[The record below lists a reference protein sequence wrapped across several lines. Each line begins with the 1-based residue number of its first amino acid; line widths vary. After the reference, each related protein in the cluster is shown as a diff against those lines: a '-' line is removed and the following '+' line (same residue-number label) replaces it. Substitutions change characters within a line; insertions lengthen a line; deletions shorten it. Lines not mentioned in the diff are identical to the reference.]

1 LSKTHAPLRFLSFTH
16 DVIWLLSYV
25 VAITFILELLF
36 VGVVTATLITSV
48 FSLIVLAAVAGS
60 GRVRETFITMITGA
74 DGAGTFI
81 GPDAREPWQG
91 ADRLRDVVLTGVVA
105 IGNLAL
111 ALGVKWTKAPRWKR
125 VIVAF
130 LAVSALCLVIADIA
144 SADPRPY
151 RR

>member
-36 VGVVTATLITSV
+36 VGVVTATLITSG
-48 FSLIVLAAVAGS
+48 FSVIVLAVIAGS
-60 GRVRETFITMITGA
+60 RRVRETFVTMITGA

-81 GPDAREPWQG
+81 GADAGERWQLV
-91 ADRLRDVVLTGVVA
+91 DRLRDVVLTGAVA

-111 ALGVKWTKAPRWKR
+111 GLGVKWSALARWQKL
-125 VIVAF
+125 IVAL
-130 LAVSALCLVIADIA
+130 LAACAGCLLVVAVADA
-144 SADPRPY
+144 KSSWS
-151 RR
+151 